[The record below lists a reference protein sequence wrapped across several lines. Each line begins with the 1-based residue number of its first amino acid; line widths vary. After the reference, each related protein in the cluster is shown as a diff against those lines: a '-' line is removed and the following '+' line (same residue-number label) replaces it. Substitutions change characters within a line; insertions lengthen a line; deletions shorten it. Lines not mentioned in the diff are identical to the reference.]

1 MTDPAEAGLTDAA
14 LDRWIADAE
23 QTAARYQQLST
34 DVEAVRVTESTS
46 DGLVTVTVDS
56 SGRVT
61 DLRISERALPGPR
74 LAENLMSAMRR
85 AQARLAGR
93 VAELMRET
101 VGEDVAMRDAV
112 MSNYH
117 DAFPA
122 PPESTAPE
130 TVEEVRIGAAEP
142 QRVEPQ
148 RVEPRRVEPRRPEPA
163 RVEPPRPEAARPVVP
178 QARPRRPVR
187 PAVDDEDE
195 GTGSFLQ
202 EVDR

>member
-1 MTDPAEAGLTDAA
+1 MTDPAQAGLTDAA

-23 QTAARYQQLST
+23 QTAARYQRLSA
-34 DVEAVRVTESTS
+34 DVTAVRVTESTS

-56 SGRVT
+56 AGRMT

-93 VAELMRET
+93 VAELMLET

-112 MSNYH
+112 LSNYH
-117 DAFPA
+117 EAFPA
-122 PPESTAPE
+122 PPESTAPDP
-130 TVEEVRIGAAEP
+130 VEEVRIGAPESQRPMAAEAP
-142 QRVEPQ
+142 
-148 RVEPRRVEPRRPEPA
+148 
-163 RVEPPRPEAARPVVP
+163 RPVVP
-178 QARPRRPVR
+178 QVRSRRPVR
-187 PAVDDEDE
+187 AHADDEDE
-195 GTGSFLQ
+195 GSGSFLQ

>member
-56 SGRVT
+56 AGRVT
-61 DLRISERALPGPR
+61 DLRVSERALPGPR

-117 DAFPA
+117 EAFPA
-122 PPESTAPE
+122 PPESTTPDP
-130 TVEEVRIGAAEP
+130 VEEVRIGASEP
-142 QRVEPQ
+142 QRPDM
-148 RVEPRRVEPRRPEPA
+148 
-163 RVEPPRPEAARPVVP
+163 PRPEMARPELARPVVP
-178 QARPRRPVR
+178 QARPRRAVR